1 MVHVKVYKT
10 IDELGKESI
19 NSLSNDFY
27 YTYEWFKTLEVSKPF
42 RIIPKYITAY
52 DENEI
57 IAVAP
62 CFIQYT
68 SQYFTLEDAYPM
80 IRRLR
85 KTLNH
90 LGFSYSPPLLCY
102 SPCSF
107 HSNILLEEESNNIR
121 IFKIISRTIDD
132 ICKEQRILISSFPYV
147 SEFNTLL
154 MNNLYKFGYH
164 KIPFLLSTYLDIK
177 WSSFDEYLACMKKK
191 IRSLIRRQIKKNRE
205 SGITIEQINDFYSLS
220 QTLAELHSN
229 LYFKYRAK
237 ASLLHPLFFEK
248 LSEYAKNNVRLF
260 IAKKKDKIIG
270 FSLYLMYNKI
280 WHFYIAGFDYNY
292 ITKNDYTYFN
302 IAFYEPIKDAIEEG
316 VKRIHFRPS
325 SLQAKLKRGCNL
337 EKLYLFVKCQNKFFK
352 SIVNQYLNIRY
363 TMEHKISG

>member
-270 FSLYLMYNKI
+270 FSLDFVRDKI
-280 WHFYIAGFDYNY
+280 WDGYICGFDYNSL
-292 ITKNDYTYFN
+292 TKTDFTYFN
-302 IAFYEPIKDAIEEG
+302 ISFYEPIKVAIEEG
-316 VKRIHFRPS
+316 VKRIDFGPS
-325 SLQAKLKRGCNL
+325 ALQEKVTRGFKV
-337 EKLYLFVKCQNKFFK
+337 EKLYLFVKCHNNVFRPIINLYITTRDKMRP
-352 SIVNQYLNIRY
+352 NI
-363 TMEHKISG
+363 S